1 MKKRIIGSVILAF
14 LLLASVFSHAKDVN
28 IVDDSKELFKQIQ
41 LFADSITLI
50 SADYVEPVSVK
61 DLVYGAIKGMMATLG
76 GYNQFLD
83 PESFKEIT
91 EETKGEFGGLGVSV
105 GMRDGVLTVISPMED
120 TPAYTAGIKSGDK
133 IVKIDDEITKDMP
146 FDEAIKKMRGNP
158 GTKVKLTIIREGEN
172 KILEFLLARAVIKLQ
187 SIKESRIFDKSIGY
201 IRIIEFQEKTTKD
214 LAQNIIELRNKGAK
228 DIVLDLRNNPG
239 GLLSAAIEV
248 SDLFLPIETMIVY
261 TEGRNP
267 EKRMEFRA
275 KKESKFD
282 DMDMVLIVDNGS
294 ASAAEIFA
302 GALKDN
308 KRALIIGVPTF
319 GKGSVQTVIP
329 LEDKSALRLT
339 TADYYTPSGKNL
351 RNKGIEPDVYVE
363 KMSLIPETFQEDQ
376 EEIKTKVFEKL
387 DGKNPPKIEDKVK
400 YDNQVQTAVSIL
412 KGIKIFEKH
421 KTDG

>member
-201 IRIIEFQEKTTKD
+201 IRIMEFQEKTTKD

-267 EKRMEFRA
+267 KKRMEFRA

>member
-201 IRIIEFQEKTTKD
+201 IRIMEFQEKTTKD